1 MKMFGIMFDITGQKA
16 LEQRLQQVISDHE
29 ALEEKLRNKLEEL
42 ERFHDV
48 VVGRELKMIR
58 LEREV
63 EQLKKDL
70 EQVKAERDKQR

>member
-1 MKMFGIMFDITGQKA
+1 MKMFGIMLDITGQKD
-16 LEQRLQQVISDHE
+16 LEQRLQRVISDHE